1 MISSVQ
7 KISRILNC
15 FNKDEPALG
24 NLQIAE
30 KLNMNASTVHHL
42 VRTLCSEGILI
53 QDSQKKYR
61 LGWKLL
67 EWSNHVMYQ
76 QDINT
81 EALPLCEGLVRRF
94 NTTVH
99 IGMLDR
105 GEVRFVLRVASSN
118 SVAVPT
124 FIGDTK
130 PAYCTSTGKVLLAFN
145 PSMIKPTI
153 SRGLLRRAPNTITC
167 VEKLKNELDVI
178 RTNGYAIS
186 NNENEMGLYGIAAP
200 IKSYTGQIIAA
211 LNMVGP
217 VSYMLSQDTPT
228 MIHHVVK
235 TAESISKELGFI
247 SIL

>member
-1 MISSVQ
+1 MT
-7 KISRILNC
+7 RILNC
-15 FNKDEPALG
+15 FTKNEPALG

-30 KLNMNASTVHHL
+30 KLQMNPSTVHHI
-42 VRTLCSEGILI
+42 VRTLCQEGILI
-53 QDSQKKYR
+53 QDSHKKYR

-81 EALPLCEGLVRRF
+81 EALPLCEGLVRKF

-99 IGMLDR
+99 IGMFDS
-105 GEVRFVLRVASSN
+105 GEVRFVLRVASKE
-118 SVAVPT
+118 SVPVPT
-124 FIGDTK
+124 FLGDTL
-130 PAYCTSTGKVLLAFN
+130 PAYCSSTGKVLLAFN
-145 PSMIKPTI
+145 PSLIKPTI
-153 SRGLLRRAPNTITC
+153 AKGLLQRADNTITC
-167 VEKLKNELDVI
+167 VEKLKEEMKTI
-178 RTNGYAIS
+178 KTNGYAIS

-200 IKSYTGQIIAA
+200 IKSYTGQTIAA

-217 VSYMLSQDTPT
+217 VSYMLGQDTHS

-247 SIL
+247 NVY

>member
-1 MISSVQ
+1 MT
-7 KISRILNC
+7 RILNC
-15 FNKDEPALG
+15 FTKNEPALG

-30 KLNMNASTVHHL
+30 KLQMNPSTVHHI
-42 VRTLCSEGILI
+42 VRTLCQEGILI

-81 EALPLCEGLVRRF
+81 DALPLCEGLVRRF

-99 IGMLDR
+99 IGMFDS
-105 GEVRFVLRVASSN
+105 GEVRFVLRAASKD
-118 SVAVPT
+118 SVPVPT
-124 FIGDTK
+124 FIGDTL
-130 PAYCTSTGKVLLAFN
+130 PAYCSSTGKVLLAFN
-145 PSMIKPTI
+145 PSLIKPTI
-153 SRGLLRRAPNTITC
+153 AKGLLQRADNTITC
-167 VEKLKNELDVI
+167 VEKLKEEMNTI
-178 RTNGYAIS
+178 RSNGYAIS

-200 IKSYTGQIIAA
+200 IKSYTGQTIAA

-217 VSYMLSQDTPT
+217 VGYMMGQNTQS

-235 TAESISKELGFI
+235 TAEAISKELGFI
-247 SIL
+247 SVY

>member
-1 MISSVQ
+1 MT
-7 KISRILNC
+7 RILNC
-15 FNKDEPALG
+15 FTKNEPALG

-30 KLNMNASTVHHL
+30 KLQMNPSTVHHI
-42 VRTLCSEGILI
+42 VRTLCQEGILI

-81 EALPLCEGLVRRF
+81 DALPLCEGLVRRF

-99 IGMLDR
+99 IGMFDS
-105 GEVRFVLRVASSN
+105 GEVRFVLRVASKD
-118 SVAVPT
+118 SVPVPT
-124 FIGDTK
+124 FIGDTL
-130 PAYCTSTGKVLLAFN
+130 PAYCSSTGKVLLAFN
-145 PSMIKPTI
+145 PSLIKPTI
-153 SRGLLRRAPNTITC
+153 AKGLLQRADNTITC
-167 VEKLKNELDVI
+167 VEKLKEEMKAI
-178 RTNGYAIS
+178 KSNGYAIS

-200 IKSYTGQIIAA
+200 IKSYTGQTIAA

-217 VSYMLSQDTPT
+217 VAYMIGQNTQS

-247 SIL
+247 SVY

>member
-7 KISRILNC
+7 KMTRILNC
-15 FNKDEPALG
+15 FTKNEPALG

-30 KLNMNASTVHHL
+30 KLQMNPSTVHHI
-42 VRTLCSEGILI
+42 VRTLCQEGILI

-81 EALPLCEGLVRRF
+81 DALPLCEGLVRRF

-99 IGMLDR
+99 IGMFDS
-105 GEVRFVLRVASSN
+105 GEVRFVLRAASKD
-118 SVAVPT
+118 SVPVPT
-124 FIGDTK
+124 FIGDTL
-130 PAYCTSTGKVLLAFN
+130 PAYCSSTGKVLLAFN
-145 PSMIKPTI
+145 PSLIKPTI
-153 SRGLLRRAPNTITC
+153 AKGLLQRADNTITC
-167 VEKLKNELDVI
+167 VEKLKEEMNTI
-178 RTNGYAIS
+178 RSNGYAIS

-200 IKSYTGQIIAA
+200 IKSYTGQTIAA

-217 VSYMLSQDTPT
+217 VGYMMGQNTQS
-228 MIHHVVK
+228 MIYHVVK
-235 TAESISKELGFI
+235 TAEAISKELGFI
-247 SIL
+247 SVY

>member
-1 MISSVQ
+1 VISSVH

-15 FNKDEPALG
+15 FTRDEPALG

-30 KLNMNASTVHHL
+30 KLKMNASTVHHL
-42 VRTLCSEGILI
+42 VRTLCQEGILI

-76 QDINT
+76 QDIHT

-99 IGMLDR
+99 IGMFDK
-105 GEVRFVLRVASSN
+105 GEVRFVLRVASKR
-118 SVAVPT
+118 SVTVPT

-130 PAYCTSTGKVLLAFN
+130 PAYCTSTGKILLAFN
-145 PSMIKPTI
+145 PSLIKPAI
-153 SRGLLRRAPNTITC
+153 QNGLLRRADNTITC
-167 VEKLKNELDVI
+167 VEKLKEELEI
-178 RTNGYAIS
+178 IKKNGYAIS
-186 NNENEMGLYGIAAP
+186 NNENEDGLYGVAAP
-200 IKSYTGQIIAA
+200 IKSYTGQVIAA

-217 VSYMLSQDTPT
+217 VSYMLGKDTLT
-228 MIHHVVK
+228 MVHHVVK
-235 TAESISKELGFI
+235 TAESISKELGYI
-247 SIL
+247 SVL

>member
-1 MISSVQ
+1 
-7 KISRILNC
+7 
-15 FNKDEPALG
+15 
-24 NLQIAE
+24 
-30 KLNMNASTVHHL
+30 
-42 VRTLCSEGILI
+42 
-53 QDSQKKYR
+53 
-61 LGWKLL
+61 
-67 EWSNHVMYQ
+67 MYQ

-94 NTTVH
+94 NATVH

-118 SVAVPT
+118 SVSVPT

-167 VEKLKNELDVI
+167 VEKLKNEFEVI
-178 RTNGYAIS
+178 RSNGYAIS

-217 VSYMLSQDTPT
+217 VSYMVGQDTQS
-228 MIHHVVK
+228 MIRHVVK
-235 TAESISKELGFI
+235 TAESISKELGYI
-247 SIL
+247 SVL